1 MCGIAGLA
9 GGRDAPDRAVLG
21 TMLDALAHRGPDAAA
36 DASGP
41 GWAIGARRLAVI
53 DLETGGQPVRNETGE
68 IHAVL
73 NGEIYNY
80 AELREELI
88 AGGHR
93 LTSAGDTEVLVHLW
107 EAYGAGMLG
116 RLRGMFA
123 LALVDMRKGTL
134 FLARDRVGKKPLY
147 WTRQGGRM
155 VFASE
160 LKALR
165 PALPARP
172 HVERDALSSFLAF
185 GFVPEGQCI
194 LQGVNKLP
202 PAHWL
207 SLDLL
212 TGEVTQRRY
221 WRLELV
227 PDESIDFLQAVE
239 EVRDLL
245 ASAAVARLR
254 SDVPLA
260 LFLSGGIDSGMVAAA
275 CAREGRGLR
284 SMHVRFGKGSME
296 SRLARVTAARLGL
309 ELEEIEIR
317 PGEGLDLLPRL
328 ADVYDE
334 PLADSSAIP
343 TVLMA
348 KAARESA
355 TVVLNGDGGDEG
367 FAGYRRF
374 IAARLGGLPGA
385 QVWGP
390 AFAGLAAPLIG
401 AGRSERLRAGLGAR
415 GGQGYLSWGPIK
427 FSAAEVAEL
436 TGGGP
441 PVCPPLA
448 ALLERASGLDSV
460 NATRLFEFEFFLPG
474 DLLVKMDRATMAVGL
489 EARSPWLD
497 HLLLERAARFDPSIL
512 LRGWRTKAV
521 LRRAAQGMLPEAV
534 RLGRKRGFEVPLRRW
549 LAGEWSGE
557 VRTVLQDPQ
566 AEIRRFLRGKAV
578 EVWRN
583 WEWRSDRVRAARAV
597 YTLLT
602 LEHWL
607 RRWL

>member
-1 MCGIAGLA
+1 
-9 GGRDAPDRAVLG
+9 
-21 TMLDALAHRGPDAAA
+21 MLDALAHRGPDAAGE
-36 DASGP
+36 ASGP

-53 DLETGGQPVRNETGE
+53 DLATGGQPVRNEAGE

-80 AELREELI
+80 VELREELL
-88 AGGHR
+88 AAGHR

-107 EAYGAGMLG
+107 EAHGPAMLD

-123 LALVDMRKGTL
+123 LALIDMRSRTL

-165 PALPARP
+165 FALASRP
-172 HVERDALSSFLAF
+172 HVDRDALSSFLAF

-212 TGEVTQRRY
+212 TGEVKQRRY
-221 WRLELV
+221 WRLELT
-227 PDESIDFLQAVE
+227 PDDGIDFLQAVE
-239 EVRDLL
+239 EIPDLL
-245 ASAAVARLR
+245 GDAAKVRLR

-260 LFLSGGIDSGMVAAA
+260 LFLSGGIDSGLVAAT
-275 CAREGRGLR
+275 CARENRELR
-284 SMHVRFGKGSME
+284 ALHVRFGRGSME
-296 SRLARVTAARLGL
+296 TRLARVTAARVGL
-309 ELEEIEIR
+309 VLDEIEVR
-317 PGEGLDLLPRL
+317 PDEGLDLLPRL

-334 PLADSSAIP
+334 PLGDSSAIP

-348 KAARESA
+348 TTARERA
-355 TVVLNGDGGDEG
+355 TVVLNGDGGDEAFG
-367 FAGYRRF
+367 GYRRF
-374 IAARLGGLPGA
+374 LAARASGLAGA
-385 QVWGP
+385 ATWGP
-390 AFAGLAAPLIG
+390 VLAALASPVFGGGTL
-401 AGRSERLRAGLGAR
+401 ERLRHGLGAK
-415 GGQGYLSWGPIK
+415 GGAGYLAWGPIK
-427 FSAAEVAEL
+427 LAPAEIAEL
-436 TGGGP
+436 TGETPSG
-441 PVCPPLA
+441 CAPLA
-448 ALLERASGLDSV
+448 ALLERGAGLDRV
-460 NATRLFEFEFFLPG
+460 NATRLLELEFFLPG
-474 DLLVKMDRATMAVGL
+474 DLLVKMDRATMAAGL

-497 HLLLERAARFDPSIL
+497 HVLLERVARFHPATL
-512 LRGWRTKAV
+512 LNGWRTKAV
-521 LRRAAQGMLPEAV
+521 LRRAARGLLPEAV
-534 RLGRKRGFEVPLRRW
+534 RLGRKRGFEIPLTEW
-549 LAGEWSGE
+549 LTGPWSGQ
-557 VRTVLQDPQ
+557 VRALLLDPQ
-566 AEIRRFLRGKAV
+566 AEVRRFLRGKAL
-578 EVWRN
+578 EAWRN
-583 WEWRSDRVRAARAV
+583 WENRRDRTRAARAV